1 MSLSLS
7 QALTL
12 YTWFPLAGLLLI
24 MLMIARFYERFSG
37 RRTYYRL
44 YLVPLVAFAIGAVRY
59 ADRDRISGDLIGDSA
74 LIVGGLSLLTLS
86 LWLYWRMAIQ
96 AKPNAVK

>member
-1 MSLSLS
+1 
-7 QALTL
+7 
-12 YTWFPLAGLLLI
+12 

-44 YLVPLVAFAIGAVRY
+44 YLVPLIAFAIGAVRY

-86 LWLYWRMAIQ
+86 VWLYWRMVIQ
-96 AKPNAVK
+96 PKPNAVK

>member
-1 MSLSLS
+1 VSLSLS
-7 QALTL
+7 QALAL

-74 LIVGGLSLLTLS
+74 LIVGGLTLLALS
-86 LWLYWRMAIQ
+86 VSLYWRMVIQ
-96 AKPNAVK
+96 PKPNAVK